1 MLDNPV
7 FVDSSL
13 KRAQSILQF
22 DADNCQSEFVGDR
35 KSLHELLLQIVERE
49 GPVTSRLGRNA
60 VVGRLASADTTLTG
74 I

>member
-22 DADNCQSEFVGDR
+22 DADNCQSKFIGDR
-35 KSLHELLLQIVERE
+35 KSLHELLLQIAKRE
-49 GPVTSRLGRNA
+49 SPVTSRLGRSA